1 MSMSIRKLLILLLT
15 NGGSSE
21 ILESKNWSLAGMRI
35 FSTYDGRLYDHFS
48 RLQRYTIIASPK
60 SRLAADCLFASAF
73 SILSLPSPN
82 SHIPRD
88 KKQFQPGLRHP
99 FGYSSRHM
107 SSTSDIRLLPTDT
120 IQPETVCSLVATVPQ
135 LEISFSPARCSGR
148 NVLEETQS
156 RD

>member
-1 MSMSIRKLLILLLT
+1 MQVQ
-15 NGGSSE
+15 
-21 ILESKNWSLAGMRI
+21 
-35 FSTYDGRLYDHFS
+35 
-48 RLQRYTIIASPK
+48 QRYTIIASPK

-107 SSTSDIRLLPTDT
+107 SSANDIRLLPTDT
-120 IQPETVCSLVATVPQ
+120 FQPETVCFLVAAVPQ
-135 LEISFSPARCSGR
+135 PEISFSPARCSGR
-148 NVLEETQS
+148 NVLEETQIVWPVNLVIDQMTGRLAVWLPRLLLWLLVS
-156 RD
+156 HPSSIFSCHKY